1 MGRYTS
7 KKQSIQEANRKLE
20 ERFINES
27 NGWANMKL
35 FKNSSDLDELGKTDH
50 YVVRKKLRV
59 DEITKVIVPKS
70 ALGDFSLGDI
80 QEPLISALKEKI
92 NGKLDKLENMEK
104 LPLSETYKVAY
115 KIFEPVLYGMDKEK
129 HPIKI
134 FTPPTP
140 EKREKGITE
149 ENVGTYYYIVV
160 ESNDIITLILS
171 DNPDFEKAVK
181 EHEERKGSDKPIR
194 ILNAPATFEFNLGEI
209 MGIKKEE
216 PRSKFID
223 PTELDYEIRS
233 DYRTKDGG
241 RFYHKKYG
249 KGIIQNTSNGR
260 VGEPDT
266 RGILDWVDVK
276 FPSLN
281 GKIIR
286 FDKIYAKKFFELQTK
301 RMNLVNENQLI
312 MELGDIDMKNLLQ
325 LRKSIENIKSE
336 YEDILK
342 KIKRQEKDGNPEEIK
357 KLKSNL
363 DKLMDKEKHINDMI
377 DNIWK
382 KG

>member
-50 YVVRKKLRV
+50 YVARKKLRV

-70 ALGDFSLGDI
+70 ALGNFELSAI
-80 QEPLISALKEKI
+80 QEPLISALKESLNARLARI
-92 NGKLDKLENMEK
+92 EDMEK
-104 LPLSETYKVAY
+104 LPVSETHKVAY
-115 KIFEPVLYGMDKEK
+115 RIFEPILYGMDRKK
-129 HPIKI
+129 HSIKI

-149 ENVGTYYYIVV
+149 ENVGTYYYVV
-160 ESNDIITLILS
+160 IESNDIITLILS

-181 EHEERKGSDKPIR
+181 DHEERKGSDKPVKIV
-194 ILNAPATFEFNLGEI
+194 NATYIFDFDI
-209 MGIKKEE
+209 VTVMGGKREGPKEV
-216 PRSKFID
+216 FID
-223 PTELDYEIRS
+223 PEDLEYLVRG

-241 RFYHKKYG
+241 KFFHKKHG
-249 KGIIQNTSNGR
+249 IGIIQNTSNGR
-260 VGEPDT
+260 VGEPDQ
-266 RGILDWVDVK
+266 RGIVDWVDVK

-286 FDKIYAKKFFELQTK
+286 FDKVYAKKFFVLQAK

-342 KIKRQEKDGNPEEIK
+342 KIRKQEKDGNPEEIK